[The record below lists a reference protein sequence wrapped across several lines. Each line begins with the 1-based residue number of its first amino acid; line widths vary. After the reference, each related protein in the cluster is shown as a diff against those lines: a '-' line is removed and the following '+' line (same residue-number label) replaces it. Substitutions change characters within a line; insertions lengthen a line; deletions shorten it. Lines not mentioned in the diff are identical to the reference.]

1 MTATTAEP
9 HVSSPATLRRVVAA
23 SMIGTTIEWYDFFL
37 YGTAAALVFNKLF
50 FPASEPL
57 VGTML
62 AFATYALGFV
72 ARPLGGVVFGHFGD
86 RIGRKRLLMLSLIL
100 MGGATVLIGCLPT
113 HDQVGILAPALLI
126 ALRLVQGFAVGGE
139 WGGAVLIVAEHGDAA
154 RRGFWASWP
163 QAGVAGGSLLASGI
177 LALMAGLQSEAD
189 FLAWGWRVPFLL
201 SAVLIGVGWWVRTT
215 VEESPAFREVAK
227 EAAAIEKAPALEAI
241 RRRPRQLLIGA
252 GLKFAENISY
262 YIVTVFSITYV
273 TQAVG
278 LSRQTALNAILVA
291 SALHCVLIPFFG
303 GLSDR
308 IGRRPVYAF
317 GAFGMMFWAFA
328 FFRLLDTGSPAMIT
342 LACVG
347 ALVCHGAMYGPQAAF
362 LAEMFP
368 TRIRYSGASLS
379 YQVTSIFAGSLAP
392 LIAAALLRATGS
404 GTPVAIYVAAA
415 SLLTGVAALLARETR
430 GKTFA
435 EIDAE
440 A

>member
-1 MTATTAEP
+1 MSAAEDTLA
-9 HVSSPATLRRVVAA
+9 SPSTLRRVVVA

-86 RIGRKRLLMLSLIL
+86 RIGRKRLLMLSLML

-113 HDQVGILAPALLI
+113 FDQVGLLAPALLVL
-126 ALRLVQGFAVGGE
+126 LRLVQGFAVGGE
-139 WGGAVLIVAEHGDAA
+139 WGGAVLIVAEHGDAR

-163 QAGVAGGSLLASGI
+163 QAGVAAGSLMASGV

-189 FLAWGWRVPFLL
+189 FLAWGWRVPFLI
-201 SAVLIGVGWWVRTT
+201 SAVLIGVGWWVRAT
-215 VEESPAFREVAK
+215 VEESPTFQAVAREADAV
-227 EAAAIEKAPALEAI
+227 EKAPALEAI
-241 RRRPRQLLIGA
+241 RTRPRELLIGA

-262 YIVTVFSITYV
+262 YVVTVFSITYV
-273 TQAVG
+273 TTKMG
-278 LSRQTALNAILVA
+278 LPRATVLNAILVA
-291 SALHCVLIPFFG
+291 SAVHCVLIPLFG
-303 GLSDR
+303 ALSDR

-317 GAFGMMFWAFA
+317 GAFGMVIWAFV
-328 FFRLLDTGSPAMIT
+328 FFRLLDTADPMLIT

-347 ALVCHGAMYGPQAAF
+347 ALVFHGAMYGPQAAF

-415 SLLTGVAALLARETR
+415 ALVTGFAALAARETR

-435 EIDAE
+435 EIDRA